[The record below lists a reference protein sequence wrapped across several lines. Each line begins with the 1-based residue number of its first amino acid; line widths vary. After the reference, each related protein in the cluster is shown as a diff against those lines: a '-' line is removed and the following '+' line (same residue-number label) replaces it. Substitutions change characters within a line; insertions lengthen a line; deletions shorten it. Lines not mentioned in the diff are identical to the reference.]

1 MLCLTALVFG
11 FLELTNV
18 ETPEQ
23 VLGTKVSNGAFQ
35 ASAYIQNQ
43 AVRTTFQAPQS
54 CPRLT
59 QSCSLVPCFELMHWV
74 LVPLLLLC
82 PFGNQSFQL
91 PQSVRGSANQE
102 QLSSNGAISL
112 ASTQATEVNMAAHIK
127 CVSSFLE
134 ANIYAKWNE
143 LRWINAI
150 SMA

>member
-1 MLCLTALVFG
+1 MHWM
-11 FLELTNV
+11 
-18 ETPEQ
+18 
-23 VLGTKVSNGAFQ
+23 
-35 ASAYIQNQ
+35 
-43 AVRTTFQAPQS
+43 
-54 CPRLT
+54 
-59 QSCSLVPCFELMHWV
+59 LVPA
-74 LVPLLLLC
+74 LLLR

-127 CVSSFLE
+127 CVSSVLE